1 MNTGISERYM
11 ISEYQPMLAKT
22 VHAPFNSDEWFF
34 EIKWD
39 GVRAIASVHDTVSL
53 RSRNN
58 HELISQFPELNEL
71 LHLAP
76 GTVLD
81 GEIVVM
87 SGGKPDIQSLLPR
100 LHQGSGKIPP
110 PQTRVPVT
118 YIVFDILKKDQKPL
132 ISLPLVERREILKQA
147 VKEGAH
153 VILSVPVT
161 GRGEDYYHAAVERG
175 LEGII
180 AKRMNGRYEPG
191 LRSDNWLK
199 IKAEMS
205 CDCVIAGY
213 TPGQGGRSP
222 AFGALILGL
231 YENRNAGAVTSDM
244 AGQPPAKGL
253 PGKRLVYI
261 GNVGSGFSDQVLDDL
276 MTTFSSLKNSTPQ
289 FAVPGQKGNVVWLE
303 PVLVAEVAY
312 QEVTRDRKLRIP
324 RFIRLRTDKQ
334 AEECITD
341 QLEPANVDLVKSG
354 LVPSGAPPDIHQR
367 SGEIKGP
374 EKPGHVQPMES
385 SPPRALEDY
394 QKKRDFLKTQE
405 PEGMTI
411 MTGNGN
417 YFVIHEHHARHT
429 HFDLRLERDGVLKS
443 WAVPKGIPEVPG
455 EKHLAVA
462 VEDHPLD
469 YGHFEGTIPAG
480 EYGAGTVTIW
490 DNGTYDT
497 KLWENDK
504 IEITFHGKRLTGHY
518 VLVAFKRA
526 GKNEWLV
533 FKTGS

>member
-1 MNTGISERYM
+1 
-11 ISEYQPMLAKT
+11 MLAKT
-22 VHAPFNSDEWFF
+22 IHAPFNSDEWFF

-39 GVRAIASVHDTVSL
+39 GVRAIASVNDTLSL

-58 HELISQFPELNEL
+58 HELSGQFPELNEL

-87 SGGKPDIQSLLPR
+87 TGGKPDIQSLLPR
-100 LHQGSGKIPP
+100 LHWKGGKIPP
-110 PQTRVPVT
+110 PNEHVPVT
-118 YIVFDILKKDQKPL
+118 YIVFDILKKDKKSL
-132 ISLPLVERREILKQA
+132 ISLPLVERREILKQS
-147 VKEGAH
+147 VKEGPH
-153 VILSVPVT
+153 VVLSVPVT
-161 GRGEDYYHAAVERG
+161 GRGEDYYRAAVARG
-175 LEGII
+175 LEGIM

-199 IKAEMS
+199 IKADRT

-222 AFGALILGL
+222 AFGSLILGL
-231 YENRNAGAVTSDM
+231 YKNRSGIAIPSDI
-244 AGQPPAKGL
+244 AGQTPARGS
-253 PGKRLVYI
+253 PERMLVYI
-261 GNVGSGFSDQVLDDL
+261 GNVGSGFSDQVLNDL
-276 MTTFSSLKNSTPQ
+276 METFSSLKTDTPH
-289 FAVPGQKGNVVWLE
+289 FVVTGQKGTVVWLE

-334 AEECITD
+334 ADECTTD
-341 QLEPANVDLVKSG
+341 QLEPVTVDPVKSG
-354 LVPSGAPPDIHQR
+354 LVPAGAPETIHR
-367 SGEIKGP
+367 RVGEIKGQ
-374 EKPGHVQPMES
+374 EKPVPGRPTES
-385 SPPRALEDY
+385 SPAQALKDY

-405 PEGMTI
+405 PEGTTI

-480 EYGAGTVTIW
+480 EYGAGTVSIW

-497 KLWENDK
+497 KLWVNDK

-518 VLVAFKRA
+518 VLVTFKRA
-526 GKNEWLV
+526 GKSEWLV
-533 FKTGS
+533 FKTAA

>member
-1 MNTGISERYM
+1 MNTGNSERYM
-11 ISEYQPMLAKT
+11 ASEYQPMLAKT

-39 GVRAIASVHDTVSL
+39 GIRAIASVHETVSL
-53 RSRNN
+53 KSRNN
-58 HELISQFPELNEL
+58 HELIGQFPELNEL

-100 LHQGSGKIPP
+100 LHQGSGKIPTS
-110 PQTRVPVT
+110 QTRVPVT
-118 YIVFDILKKDQKPL
+118 YIVFDILKKDTAPL
-132 ISLPLVERREILKQA
+132 ISLPLVERREILKQS
-147 VKEGAH
+147 VQEGPH

-161 GRGEDYYHAAVERG
+161 GRGEDYYHAAVARG
-175 LEGII
+175 LEGIM

-191 LRSDNWLK
+191 LRSENWLK
-199 IKAEMS
+199 IKADRT

-222 AFGALILGL
+222 AFGALVLGL
-231 YENRNAGAVTSDM
+231 YENRSRD
-244 AGQPPAKGL
+244 PAPITGRSRGTGL
-253 PGKRLVYI
+253 RETGLVYI
-261 GNVGSGFSDQVLDDL
+261 GNVGSGFTDQDLHDL
-276 MTTFSSLKNSTPQ
+276 MSTFSSLKTDIPH
-289 FAVPGQKGNVVWLE
+289 FLGQKDTVVWLK

-312 QEVTRDRKLRIP
+312 QEVTRDKKLRIP
-324 RFIRLRTDKQ
+324 RFIRLRAEKR
-334 AEECITD
+334 AEECTMD
-341 QLEPANVDLVKSG
+341 QLEPVKADFVKSDV
-354 LVPSGAPPDIHQR
+354 VPAGEPATIAQR
-367 SGEIKGP
+367 SGEREVL
-374 EKPGHVQPMES
+374 EKPVPARPSES
-385 SPPRALEDY
+385 SPARALRDY

-405 PEGMTI
+405 PEGTTI

-480 EYGAGTVTIW
+480 EYGAGSVSIW

-504 IEITFHGKRLTGHY
+504 IEITFHGKKLTGHY
-518 VLVAFKRA
+518 VLVTFKRA
-526 GKNEWLV
+526 GKSEWLV
-533 FKTGS
+533 FKTAV

>member
-1 MNTGISERYM
+1 M
-11 ISEYQPMLAKT
+11 SEYQPMLAKT
-22 VHAPFNSDEWFF
+22 IHAPFNSDEWFF

-39 GVRAIASVHDTVSL
+39 GVRAIASVNDTVSL
-53 RSRNN
+53 KSRND
-58 HELISQFPELNEL
+58 HELSGQFPELNEL

-87 SGGKPDIQSLLPR
+87 TGGKPDIQSLLPR
-100 LHQGSGKIPP
+100 LHKGRGKIPP
-110 PQTRVPVT
+110 SQVRVPVT
-118 YIVFDILKKDQKPL
+118 YIVFDILKKDKKPL

-147 VKEGAH
+147 VKEGPH
-153 VILSVPVT
+153 VVLSVPVT
-161 GRGEDYYHAAVERG
+161 GRGEDYYRAAVARG
-175 LEGII
+175 LEGIM

-199 IKAEMS
+199 IKAGRT
-205 CDCVIAGY
+205 CDCVVAGY

-231 YENRNAGAVTSDM
+231 YENMRGDAIPPGI
-244 AGQPPAKGL
+244 AGQSPAMGSRER
-253 PGKRLVYI
+253 GLVYI
-261 GNVGSGFSDQVLDDL
+261 GNVGSGFTDQDL
-276 MTTFSSLKNSTPQ
+276 HDLRGMFSSLKTDTPH
-289 FAVPGQKGNVVWLE
+289 FVVREQKGTVVWLE

-334 AEECITD
+334 AEECTTD
-341 QLEPANVDLVKSG
+341 QLVPVMVDLVKSDQ
-354 LVPSGAPPDIHQR
+354 VPDRAPASIHQR
-367 SGEIKGP
+367 SGDSQDA
-374 EKPGHVQPMES
+374 EKPVPDQSPES
-385 SPPRALEDY
+385 PSARALKDY
-394 QKKRDFLKTQE
+394 QKKRDFLKTKE
-405 PEGMTI
+405 PEGTTI
-411 MTGNGN
+411 MTGEGN

-455 EKHLAVA
+455 EKHLAVG

-518 VLVAFKRA
+518 VLVPFKRA

-533 FKTGS
+533 FKTGV

>member
-1 MNTGISERYM
+1 MT
-11 ISEYQPMLAKT
+11 SEYQPMLAKT

-39 GVRAIASVHDTVSL
+39 GVRAIASVNDTVSL
-53 RSRNN
+53 KSRNN
-58 HELISQFPELNEL
+58 HELRGQFPELNEL

-81 GEIVVM
+81 GEIVIM

-100 LHQGSGKIPP
+100 LHKGSGKIPP
-110 PQTRVPVT
+110 SQVRVPVT
-118 YIVFDILKKDQKPL
+118 YIVFDILKKDKKPL

-147 VKEGAH
+147 VKEGPH
-153 VILSVPVT
+153 VVLSVPVT
-161 GRGEDYYHAAVERG
+161 GRGEDYYRAAVARG
-175 LEGII
+175 LEGIM

-199 IKAEMS
+199 IKADKT

-213 TPGQGGRSP
+213 TPGQRGRSP

-231 YENRNAGAVTSDM
+231 YENMSGDAIPPGI
-244 AGQPPAKGL
+244 AGQSPAMG
-253 PGKRLVYI
+253 PRGRGLVYI
-261 GNVGSGFSDQVLDDL
+261 GNVGSGFSDQVLHDL
-276 MTTFSSLKNSTPQ
+276 MTTFSSLKTNTPQ

-334 AEECITD
+334 AEECAMD
-341 QLEPANVDLVKSG
+341 QLEPVKIELLQTG
-354 LVPSGAPPDIHQR
+354 RVPSATLQSASDQKV
-367 SGEIKGP
+367 S
-374 EKPGHVQPMES
+374 EKPVPGKHIKS
-385 SPPRALEDY
+385 SPVLALKDY
-394 QKKRDFLKTQE
+394 QKKRDFLKTHE
-405 PEGMTI
+405 PEGTTI

-455 EKHLAVA
+455 EKHLAVG

-480 EYGAGTVTIW
+480 EYGAGAVSIW

-497 KLWENDK
+497 KFWENDK
-504 IEITFHGKRLTGHY
+504 IEITFHGRRLTGHY

-526 GKNEWLV
+526 GKNEWLM